1 MKLQLIFYLD
11 YNDKKEIS
19 VQVYYRHT
27 HTHTMYIQTHTHTMY
42 TPTHIFL
49 GPGFKRLS
57 FFLLKWGFNTGT
69 IGILDQILLCYLG
82 WFYVLSEIYQSPGFS
97 D

>member
-1 MKLQLIFYLD
+1 MKLQFIFYLD
-11 YNDKKEIS
+11 DNDKKEIS
-19 VQVYYRHT
+19 VQVYYR
-27 HTHTMYIQTHTHTMY
+27 HTHTMY